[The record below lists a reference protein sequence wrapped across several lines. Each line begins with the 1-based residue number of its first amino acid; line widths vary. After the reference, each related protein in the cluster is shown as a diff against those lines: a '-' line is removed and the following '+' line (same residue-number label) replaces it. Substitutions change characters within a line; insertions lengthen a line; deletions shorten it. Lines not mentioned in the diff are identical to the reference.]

1 MFTRAVLHLDLD
13 AFFVS
18 VELLRRPELR
28 GLPILI
34 GGHSDRGVVASC
46 SYEARKMGV
55 HSAMPTKT
63 ALRLCP
69 AAVIIPGDM
78 AAYSA
83 QSRIVTQLL
92 LEASPL
98 LQKASIDEFYVDLTG
113 MDQHFGC
120 WKWARAL
127 RQRIIRETG
136 LPISIALAV
145 NKTVAKIGTGEAKPN
160 GELLIPAGTERSF
173 LAPLAVSR
181 MPFIGKET
189 ERKLVI
195 RGISTIGQLS
205 ETPVDLLERLFG
217 VHGRHLWERANG
229 LDNSPVEPYREQKS
243 MSTERTFQEDI
254 GDGQQLRDRLTALVT
269 QLAFELRQDHK
280 LTACVAVKVR
290 YGDFSTFTQQRTITT
305 TANDSVL
312 MRHAQEIFHQ
322 LHDARR
328 PLRLLGV
335 RFGDLSVGNQQTNL
349 FDDTVRE
356 TQLLRELDHIRE
368 RFGTKAIVRGV
379 NTGTKKGK
387 P

>member
-1 MFTRAVLHLDLD
+1 MFQRAVLHLDLD

-28 GLPILI
+28 GLPIII
-34 GGHSDRGVVASC
+34 GGHSDRGVVTSC

-55 HSAMPTKT
+55 HSAMPTKS

-69 AAVIIPGDM
+69 AAIVIPGDM
-78 AAYSA
+78 SAYA
-83 QSRIVTQLL
+83 KQSRLVTQLL
-92 LEASPL
+92 AEKAPV

-120 WKWARAL
+120 WKWAQEI
-127 RQRIIRETG
+127 RQYIQRETG
-136 LPISIALAV
+136 LPISMALST
-145 NKTVAKIGTGEAKPN
+145 NKTVSKIGTGEAKPN
-160 GELLIPAGTERSF
+160 GELLIPAGKEKAF
-173 LAPLAVSR
+173 LAPLPLGR

-189 ERKLVI
+189 EHKLAI
-195 RGISTIGQLS
+195 RDIKTIGQLS
-205 ETPVDLLERLFG
+205 ETPVDLLERIFG
-217 VHGRHLWERANG
+217 LHGRHIWERANG
-229 LDNSPVEPYREQKS
+229 LDDSPVEAYREQKS
-243 MSTERTFQEDI
+243 MSTERTFHQDL

-269 QLAFELRQDHK
+269 QLAFDLRQDQK

-290 YGDFSTFTQQRTITT
+290 YGDFSTFTQQRAIPM

-312 MRHAQEIFHQ
+312 MRTAQEIFNQ

-328 PLRLLGV
+328 PVRLLGV
-335 RFGDLSVGNQQTNL
+335 RFGDLCIGNQQTNL
-349 FDDTVRE
+349 FEDMVRE

-379 NTGTKKGK
+379 NTGSKREG
-387 P
+387 

>member
-83 QSRIVTQLL
+83 QSRIVTHLL
-92 LEASPL
+92 LEASPV